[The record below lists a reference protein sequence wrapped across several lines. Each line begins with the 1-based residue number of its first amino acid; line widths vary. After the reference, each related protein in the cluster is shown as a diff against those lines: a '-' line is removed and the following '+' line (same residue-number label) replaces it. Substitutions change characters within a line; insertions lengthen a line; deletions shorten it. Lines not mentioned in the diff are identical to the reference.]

1 MKPASL
7 MKISNV
13 FCTIFAVLALIGLI
27 IFFVACLA
35 LPFILDD
42 QGVNLGSLL
51 SDGITN
57 DMEALEFIISGGAII
72 VACVGAVV
80 LLLVF
85 SPFFLLP
92 FIASI
97 VGWRTLRDCNG
108 TWDHPAAM
116 KKKKTDSILKIVI
129 FIILIIYSAVITL
142 GMIPV
147 ILGAVLFYGGGIIL
161 PAALALKS

>member
-27 IFFVACLA
+27 IFFVTCLA

-57 DMEALEFIISGGAII
+57 DMEALEFIISGGAIM

-97 VGWRTLRDCNG
+97 VGWRTLRDCKV

-129 FIILIIYSAVITL
+129 SIILIIYSAVITL

-147 ILGAVLFYGGGIIL
+147 ILGVVLFYGGGVIL

>member
-97 VGWRTLRDCNG
+97 VGWRTLRD
-108 TWDHPAAM
+108 
-116 KKKKTDSILKIVI
+116 
-129 FIILIIYSAVITL
+129 
-142 GMIPV
+142 
-147 ILGAVLFYGGGIIL
+147 
-161 PAALALKS
+161 